1 MVSCVFSFY
10 LWYSYVF
17 SIINNTLSFNVNYK
31 RDINNV
37 FIIILPLNSFK
48 NKPCRFIKMRER
60 RSWIGLESM
69 SQHSNRFLIK
79 IPNTPS
85 KWNTTLWLNFTI
97 SNSINNGKFNYS
109 NFKTLKLVWINN
121 QIIYILL
128 NWYGLACYFV
138 LIL

>member
-1 MVSCVFSFY
+1 MLLFADLISSLYGCNANEFFLFLLEFIRNKKIFKFLYLLLLILIFYEKLSMVSCVFSFY

-85 KWNTTLWLNFTI
+85 K
-97 SNSINNGKFNYS
+97 
-109 NFKTLKLVWINN
+109 
-121 QIIYILL
+121 
-128 NWYGLACYFV
+128 
-138 LIL
+138 